1 MSDKA
6 KESASLCAPST
17 LALPPKLGAVLTE
30 LTENA
35 NLDAALRQILAD
47 YVKLKIEALTAEIAR
62 YEDKWGMTF
71 EAFAGK
77 CAAGTLGQDTYAYDV
92 EKDYWAWEE
101 ATTLRDHYATI
112 EIHW

>member
-6 KESASLCAPST
+6 KESASLYAPPT
-17 LALPPKLGAVLTE
+17 LALPPARPFSQS

-62 YEDKWGMTF
+62 YEHGGG
-71 EAFAGK
+71 A
-77 CAAGTLGQDTYAYDV
+77 
-92 EKDYWAWEE
+92 
-101 ATTLRDHYATI
+101 
-112 EIHW
+112 